1 MQIEIEKLI
10 YGGDGL
16 ARYAPAGEPRGKTV
30 FVPFTLAG
38 ERVEAVP
45 LEERTGF
52 IRARAENV
60 LTASD
65 KRIEPRCPYFFRCGG
80 CHYQHTSYEHQLEI
94 KAGILR
100 ETLRR
105 TAQLEWTGEITSH
118 PSPPWNYR
126 NRTRMRLREAP
137 FGLGYYKF
145 GSHELLPVTECPI
158 SSPLINRTIAAMWQL
173 GEKGGFA
180 GAGIEEAE
188 FFANHSDSELLVE
201 FYGRERIPTARADE
215 LYAVLRDA
223 APEISTV
230 AWFEAASAVEPW
242 NVSGQGWLEYQAG
255 PYNYRVSA
263 GSFFQTSRFLI
274 GKLIELVTKGCSG
287 KLALDLYAGVG
298 LFAVPLAA
306 SFEKVVAVEASRLS
320 FADLKHNG
328 HKNIVP
334 RQATTEQFLKS
345 QWLRGQPELIVVD
358 PPRAGLGERVSQE
371 LARLAASRLTYVS
384 CDPATAARD
393 LRVLLGAGYRLE
405 SVHLIDLFPQTFHI
419 ESIFQLVR

>member
-16 ARYAPAGEPRGKTV
+16 ARYAAAGEPRGKTV
-30 FVPFTLAG
+30 FVPFTLPG

-52 IRARAENV
+52 IRARAEKV
-60 LTASD
+60 LAASD

-105 TAQLEWTGEITSH
+105 TAQLEWAGAITTH
-118 PSPPWNYR
+118 ASPPWNYR
-126 NRTRMRLREAP
+126 NRTRMRLRDAP
-137 FGLGYYKF
+137 FALGYYKF

-158 SSPLINRTIAAMWQL
+158 SSSLINRAITEVWQL
-173 GEKGGFA
+173 GEKGAFA
-180 GAGIEEAE
+180 GAAIEEVE

-201 FYGRERIPTARADE
+201 IYSRERIPTARADE
-215 LYAVLRDA
+215 IYAVLSA
-223 APEISTV
+223 ALPEVGTV
-230 AWFEAASAVEPW
+230 AWFDPASVVEPW
-242 NVSGQGWLEYQAG
+242 YVSGQGWLEYKAD
-255 PYNYRVSA
+255 PYSYRVSA
-263 GSFFQTSRFLI
+263 GSFFQTNRFLVR
-274 GKLIELVTKGCSG
+274 KLMELVTKGRSG

-306 SFEKVVAVEASRLS
+306 SFEKVIAVEASPLS
-320 FADLKHNG
+320 FADLKHHA

-358 PPRAGLGERVSQE
+358 PPRAGLGEKVSQE

-393 LRVLLGAGYRLE
+393 LRALVAGGYRLE
-405 SVHLIDLFPQTFHI
+405 SIDLIDLFPQTFHI
-419 ESIFQLVR
+419 ETIFQLVR

>member
-1 MQIEIEKLI
+1 MQIEIEKLV

-16 ARYAPAGEPRGKTV
+16 ARYTAAGEPRGKTV
-30 FVPFTLAG
+30 FVPFTLPG
-38 ERVEAVP
+38 ERVEAVA

-65 KRIEPRCPYFFRCGG
+65 RRIEPRCPYFFRCGG

-105 TAQLEWTGEITSH
+105 TAQLEWTGEIATH
-118 PSPPWNYR
+118 PSPPWDYR

-137 FGLGYYKF
+137 FALGYYKF

-158 SSPLINRTIAAMWQL
+158 SSPLVNRAIAAMWQL
-173 GEKGGFA
+173 GEKGVFA
-180 GAGIEEAE
+180 GAAIEEAE

-201 FYGRERIPTARADE
+201 FYCRERIPTAKADE
-215 LYAVLRDA
+215 VYAVLRGGL
-223 APEISTV
+223 PEISTI
-230 AWFEAASAVEPW
+230 AWFESAPAVEPW
-242 NVSGQGWLEYQAG
+242 HISGQGWLKYQTD
-255 PYNYRVSA
+255 PYSYQVSA
-263 GSFFQTSRFLI
+263 GSFFQTNRFLV
-274 GKLIELVTKGCSG
+274 GKLMELVTKGRSG
-287 KLALDLYAGVG
+287 KLELDLYAGVG
-298 LFAVPLAA
+298 LFAVPLAGN
-306 SFEKVVAVEASRLS
+306 FEKVIAVEASPLS
-320 FADLKHNG
+320 FADLKHNAS
-328 HKNIVP
+328 KNIVP
-334 RQATTEQFLKS
+334 RQATIEQFLKS

-358 PPRAGLGERVSQE
+358 PPRAGLGEGVSHE
-371 LARLAASRLTYVS
+371 LARLTTSRLTYVS

-393 LRVLLGAGYRLE
+393 LRALLAGGYRLE
-405 SVHLIDLFPQTFHI
+405 SIDLIDLFPQTFHI